1 MSDDAWASRS
11 QVVPIQT
18 KVTVLA
24 EVADTEADGICVDWN
39 SVELH
44 EGTDLV
50 IAPMAGTE
58 MAKIFGILVDDRDK
72 EKEMDEAAV
81 DDGKSHIYEDVEG
94 ELMDTAAYDVDD
106 AYDDELVTLYDK
118 ENPIIAVGKLFPNM
132 GEFMMCFKTH

>member
-1 MSDDAWASRS
+1 
-11 QVVPIQT
+11 
-18 KVTVLA
+18 VTVLA

-39 SVELH
+39 LVELH

-72 EKEMDEAAV
+72 EKEMDEAVV

-106 AYDDELVTLYDK
+106 AYDDELVTL
-118 ENPIIAVGKLFPNM
+118 
-132 GEFMMCFKTH
+132 